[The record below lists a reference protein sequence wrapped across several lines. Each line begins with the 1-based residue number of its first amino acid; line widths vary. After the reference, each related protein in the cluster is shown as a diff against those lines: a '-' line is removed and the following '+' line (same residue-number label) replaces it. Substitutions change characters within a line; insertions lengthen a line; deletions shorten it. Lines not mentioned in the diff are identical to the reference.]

1 MINVISFVIYF
12 VLKFISAWG
21 ILFFVDNINL
31 ENSLQTILCVMGVL
45 LILEFN
51 LKSTNYKIEIKK

>member
-1 MINVISFVIYF
+1 MINTIVYF
-12 VLKFISAWG
+12 ILKFISAWG

-31 ENSLQTILCVMGVL
+31 ENSLQTILCVMGIL

>member
-12 VLKFISAWG
+12 ILKFISAWG

-31 ENSLQTILCVMGVL
+31 ENSLQTILCVMGIL

>member
-1 MINVISFVIYF
+1 MINTIVYF
-12 VLKFISAWG
+12 ILKFISAWG